1 MSRGTLTCDEAQEH
15 LSAHADGE
23 PVDELRAHALR
34 RHVTSCPNCSDF
46 AAALQGAPTF
56 VDVSVA
62 SSDDVGAVAKHVRRR
77 VAIADRAASWSIA
90 RVLLAVVAIQV
101 VVFSVPDLAASG
113 ETAHAARHLG
123 AFNLAYA
130 AALLSV
136 VQRPARARVVLPVSI
151 VLGIAL
157 LISAVI
163 DVADGLVPLT
173 SEATHLPEF
182 LSVFLVW
189 RLAPRLKP
197 PSRPITT

>member
-1 MSRGTLTCDEAQEH
+1 LTCDEAEEH
-15 LSAHADGE
+15 LSAQADGE

-34 RHVTSCPNCSDF
+34 RHVASCPRCSEF
-46 AAALQGAPTF
+46 ATALQQAPSFIDIHRAAT
-56 VDVSVA
+56 DGVA
-62 SSDDVGAVAKHVRRR
+62 DEVDDVARRVRRR
-77 VAIADRAASWSIA
+77 VAVADRAASWSIA

-101 VVFSVPDLAASG
+101 IVFSVPDLVASG
-113 ETAHAARHLG
+113 DAAHAARHLG

-136 VQRPARARVVLPVSI
+136 VHRPARARVVLPVSI

-197 PSRPITT
+197 PSSPVTT